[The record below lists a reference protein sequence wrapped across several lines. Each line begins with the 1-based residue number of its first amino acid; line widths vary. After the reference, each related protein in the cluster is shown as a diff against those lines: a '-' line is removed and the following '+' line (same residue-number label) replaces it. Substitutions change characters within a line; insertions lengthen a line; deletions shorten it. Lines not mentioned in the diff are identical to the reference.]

1 LNKGFT
7 FVELLVV
14 IAIFGIS
21 MMFIVPKV
29 VENYSENNPV
39 KKQFENVINSAFK
52 LSATRQRA
60 VFIKGLKGSNIL
72 KIDNDTFEIED
83 AGNFNIVKINDNN
96 QNGLEFYL
104 GVYPDRAIDSF
115 EIVTSKDMKIISDS
129 LNMRVE
135 IIE

>member
-1 LNKGFT
+1 MNKGFT
-7 FVELLVV
+7 LVELLVV

-52 LSATRQRA
+52 LSVTRQRA

>member
-1 LNKGFT
+1 MNKGFT

-52 LSATRQRA
+52 LSVTRQRA

>member
-1 LNKGFT
+1 
-7 FVELLVV
+7 
-14 IAIFGIS
+14 

-52 LSATRQRA
+52 LSVTRQRA